1 MTPDELKVA
10 LSNNA
15 NDILKHLIG
24 GGDNESE

>member
-1 MTPDELKVA
+1 MAPDELKAA

-24 GGDNESE
+24 GGDNESD